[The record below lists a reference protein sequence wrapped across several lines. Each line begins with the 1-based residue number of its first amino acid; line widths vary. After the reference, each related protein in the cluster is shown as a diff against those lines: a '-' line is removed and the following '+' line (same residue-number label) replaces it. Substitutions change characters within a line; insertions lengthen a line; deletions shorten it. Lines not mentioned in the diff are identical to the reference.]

1 MRKTRQFV
9 ALLTVA
15 AAMPVGIS
23 SAAASC
29 APAAPSNE
37 WPSYGSDMSNSRN
50 QDGETVIGPEN
61 VGQLQGA
68 WAFSV
73 AANAGNGSVQ
83 STTAVA
89 DGCIFVTTSL
99 GSVFA
104 ANAETGE
111 TVWSTKMS
119 RVPGASAGAAIY
131 APSVVDGRV
140 HILGNMGKPFSA
152 ALDQATGEILWQ
164 TDFIEKDAGIFDA
177 ASAVVSHGL
186 VFAATT
192 YGDAGSDPTSRPPFW
207 ILDAATGEILKKT
220 YVIPAEDGLKG
231 YGGGGIWSTAAV
243 DQETKHLYVGTA
255 NPYSRRMEHERTN
268 SIIKVDMDRSSP
280 TFGEIIGNYKGTAD
294 SDPSLV
300 NTPQCQFLGDIP
312 LAAYSFFCGQYDVD
326 MAAAPQL
333 FTDDNGRKLVGI
345 LQKNGIYH
353 VADATTMAPV
363 WRTRLAPFYRVGGHA
378 ATAAY
383 DDHAIYVNT
392 DEGKL
397 DALDKTTGKILWTAS
412 YDDPGGKF
420 QPVSVANGVVYV
432 LHHNGSMHAFD
443 AVSGEHLLEAPLEAS
458 GLSCNGTAG
467 AGITIAR
474 NTVYVGCDAGSD
486 GAGMVFALRLP
497 A

>member
-1 MRKTRQFV
+1 MRKTRQLV
-9 ALLTVA
+9 ALLVAA
-15 AAMPVGIS
+15 AAMPIGIS

-29 APAAPSNE
+29 AAPAPGGE
-37 WPSYGSDMSNSRN
+37 WPSYGSDMTNDRN
-50 QDGETVIGPEN
+50 QAAETTISAGN
-61 VGQLQGA
+61 VDQLEGA

-73 AANAGNGSVQ
+73 SANAGSGAVQ
-83 STTAVA
+83 STSVVA
-89 DGCIFVTTSL
+89 DGCLFVTTSL

-111 TVWSTKMS
+111 TVWTTTLT
-119 RVPGASAGAAIY
+119 RLPGAPAGAALFS
-131 APSVVDGRV
+131 PSIVDGRV

-152 ALDQATGEILWQ
+152 ALDQATGELLWQ
-164 TDFIEKDAGIFDA
+164 TDFIEKDAGLFDA
-177 ASAVVSHGL
+177 ASAVVTDGL

-192 YGDAGSDPTSRPPFW
+192 YGDTGSDPTSRPPFW

-231 YGGGGIWSTAAV
+231 YAGGGIWSTAAV
-243 DQETKHLYVGTA
+243 DRQEKYLYVGTA

-268 SIIKVDMDRSSP
+268 SIIKVDMDRTRA
-280 TFGEIIGNYKGTAD
+280 TFGEIVGNYKGTAD
-294 SDPSLV
+294 SDPALV
-300 NTPQCQFLGDIP
+300 NTPQCQLLGDIP

-326 MAAAPQL
+326 IAAAPQL
-333 FTDDNGRKLVGI
+333 FTDDNGRKLVGV

-363 WRTRLAPFYRVGGHA
+363 WRARLAPFYRVGGHS

-383 DDHAIYVNT
+383 DENGIYVNT

-397 DALDKTTGKILWTAS
+397 DALDKTTGRVLWTAS
-412 YDDPGGKF
+412 YADPGGKY

-432 LHHNGSMHAFD
+432 LHHYGSVHAFD
-443 AVSGEHLLEAPLEAS
+443 AETGELLLEQPLQAS
-458 GLSCNGTAG
+458 GLSCSGTSG

-474 NTVYVGCDAGSD
+474 STVYVGCDTGSD
-486 GAGMVFALRLP
+486 GAGIVFALRL
-497 A
+497 AA